1 VPWVFHLR
9 VKLLRYAFG
18 MPLLLDSF
26 WRALAYC
33 LMPRVMLLSLLPLA
47 MLLVLSVSWGY
58 FYWSPTQE
66 WVREMLAS
74 WQVLQGMMDWLQDKG
89 AAELQAV
96 MVPLVVIFAIT
107 PVLVVI
113 SLLAVSL
120 MMTPAL
126 VDLVVQRRFAH
137 LALKHGGSTLT
148 SLVWTVGS
156 TVIAMGA
163 MVITLPLWAVP
174 PLMFILPPLIWGWLS
189 YRVMVFDALV
199 NHASREER
207 LAIGRQHRA
216 ALLTIGV
223 LTGYLGALP
232 SLVWASGAVFAAAFL
247 VLIPLAIWIY
257 ALVFAFTSLWFAHYS
272 LGALEALR
280 AESDTVV
287 MGALVP
293 LPEVASADDPSS
305 PTPPPIV

>member
-1 VPWVFHLR
+1 
-9 VKLLRYAFG
+9 

>member
-1 VPWVFHLR
+1 MRLF
-9 VKLLRYAFG
+9 
-18 MPLLLDSF
+18 LDSF

-58 FYWSPTQE
+58 FYWAPTQD
-66 WVREMLAS
+66 WVREMLAT
-74 WQVLQGMMDWLQDKG
+74 WQVLQGMMDWLQANG
-89 AAELQAV
+89 AGELQAV
-96 MVPLVVIFAIT
+96 VVPLVVIFAIT
-107 PVLVVI
+107 PILVII

-126 VDLVVQRRFAH
+126 VQLVVQRRFAH
-137 LALKHGGSTLT
+137 LALKHGGSAWT
-148 SLVWTVGS
+148 SLAWTIGS
-156 TVIAMGA
+156 TLLALVA

-174 PLMFILPPLIWGWLS
+174 PLMFVIPPIIWGWLS

-199 NHASREER
+199 AHASREER
-207 LAIGRQHRA
+207 LTIGREHRIG
-216 ALLTIGV
+216 LLMIGV

-232 SLVWASGAVFAAAFL
+232 SLVWASGALFAAAFL

-280 AESDTVV
+280 AQTGTVV
-287 MGALVP
+287 MGASVP
-293 LPEVASADDPSS
+293 VPDVASADDFNIPSNR
-305 PTPPPIV
+305 

>member
-1 VPWVFHLR
+1 MHL
-9 VKLLRYAFG
+9 FI
-18 MPLLLDSF
+18 DSF

-58 FYWSPTQE
+58 FYWSPTQD
-66 WVREMLAS
+66 WLRDMLAS

-107 PVLVVI
+107 PILVVI

-126 VDLVVQRRFAH
+126 VDLVVERRFAH
-137 LALKHGGSTLT
+137 LALKHGGTTLT
-148 SLVWTVGS
+148 SLAWTVGS

-174 PLMFILPPLIWGWLS
+174 PLMFIVPPLIWGWLS

-199 NHASREER
+199 NHASRDER

-223 LTGYLGALP
+223 LTGYMGAFP

-272 LGALEALR
+272 LAALEALR

-287 MGALVP
+287 MGALVA
-293 LPEVASADDPSS
+293 LPELASADDSS
-305 PTPPPIV
+305 SQPPPPIA

>member
-1 VPWVFHLR
+1 
-9 VKLLRYAFG
+9 
-18 MPLLLDSF
+18 
-26 WRALAYC
+26 
-33 LMPRVMLLSLLPLA
+33 

-58 FYWSPTQE
+58 FYWAPTQD
-66 WVREMLAS
+66 WVRDMLAS
-74 WQVLQGMMDWLQDKG
+74 WQVLQGMLDWLQEQG
-89 AAELQAV
+89 VGELQAV
-96 MVPLVVIFAIT
+96 VIPLVVIFAIT
-107 PVLVVI
+107 PVLVIV

-137 LALKHGGSTLT
+137 LALKHGGTTLT
-148 SLVWTVGS
+148 SLAWTIGS

-174 PLMFILPPLIWGWLS
+174 PLMFIVPPLIWGWLS

-199 NHASREER
+199 THASREER
-207 LAIGRQHRA
+207 ITIGRQHRIW
-216 ALLTIGV
+216 LLMIGM

-232 SLVWASGAVFAAAFL
+232 SIVWASGAVFAAAFL

-257 ALVFAFTSLWFAHYS
+257 ALVFAFTSLWFTHYS

-280 AESDTVV
+280 AESGTVV
-287 MGALVP
+287 MGASVP
-293 LPEVASADDPSS
+293 LPTVASEDDPSTS
-305 PTPPPIV
+305 TPPSI

>member
-1 VPWVFHLR
+1 
-9 VKLLRYAFG
+9 
-18 MPLLLDSF
+18 
-26 WRALAYC
+26 
-33 LMPRVMLLSLLPLA
+33 MPRVMILSLLPLA

-58 FYWSPTQE
+58 FYWAPTQD

-74 WQVLQGMMDWLQDKG
+74 WQVLQGMLDWLQEQG
-89 AAELQAV
+89 AGELQAV
-96 MVPLVVIFAIT
+96 VIPLVVIFAIT
-107 PVLVVI
+107 PILVII

-137 LALKHGGSTLT
+137 LALKHGGTTLT
-148 SLVWTVGS
+148 SLAWTVGS
-156 TVIAMGA
+156 TIIAMGA

-174 PLMFILPPLIWGWLS
+174 PLMFIVPPLIWGWLS

-199 NHASREER
+199 THASREER
-207 LAIGRQHRA
+207 ITIGRQHRIW
-216 ALLTIGV
+216 LLMIGM

-232 SLVWASGAVFAAAFL
+232 SIVWASGAVFAAAFL

-257 ALVFAFTSLWFAHYS
+257 ALVFAFTSLWFTHYS

-280 AESDTVV
+280 AESGTVV
-287 MGALVP
+287 MGASVP
-293 LPEVASADDPSS
+293 LPTVASEDDPSTPTS
-305 PTPPPIV
+305 PSL

>member
-1 VPWVFHLR
+1 
-9 VKLLRYAFG
+9 
-18 MPLLLDSF
+18 MPLFLDSF

-47 MLLVLSVSWGY
+47 MLLVLSLSWGY

-66 WVREMLAS
+66 WVRDMLAS
-74 WQVLQGMMDWLQDKG
+74 WQVLQGMMDWLQDNG
-89 AAELQAV
+89 AGELQSV
-96 MVPLVVIFAIT
+96 VVPLVVIFAIT
-107 PVLVVI
+107 PILVVV

-137 LALKHGGSTLT
+137 LALKHGGTTVT
-148 SLVWTVGS
+148 SLVWTIGS
-156 TVIAMGA
+156 TLAALVA

-174 PLMFILPPLIWGWLS
+174 PLMFIVPPLIWGWLS
-189 YRVMVFDALV
+189 YRVMVYDALV
-199 NHASREER
+199 VHASREER
-207 LAIGRQHRA
+207 IEIGRQHRVG
-216 ALLTIGV
+216 LLMVGV

-257 ALVFAFTSLWFAHYS
+257 ALVFAFTSLWFTHYS
-272 LGALEALR
+272 LAALEALR
-280 AESDTVV
+280 AESGTVV
-287 MGALVP
+287 MGASVP
-293 LPEVASADDPSS
+293 LPTVALGDDPST
-305 PTPPPIV
+305 PTPPSV

>member
-1 VPWVFHLR
+1 
-9 VKLLRYAFG
+9 
-18 MPLLLDSF
+18 M
-26 WRALAYC
+26 
-33 LMPRVMLLSLLPLA
+33 
-47 MLLVLSVSWGY
+47 VS
-58 FYWSPTQE
+58 
-66 WVREMLAS
+66 
-74 WQVLQGMMDWLQDKG
+74 
-89 AAELQAV
+89 
-96 MVPLVVIFAIT
+96 LVVIFAIT

-120 MMTPAL
+120 MMTPGL

-137 LALKHGGSTLT
+137 LALKHGGTTLT

-156 TVIAMGA
+156 TVIAMLA
-163 MVITLPLWAVP
+163 MVISLPLWAVP

-216 ALLTIGV
+216 ALLSIGV
-223 LTGYLGALP
+223 LTGYMGALP

-280 AESDTVV
+280 AGSGTLV

-293 LPEVASADDPSS
+293 LPEVASTDDSSS
-305 PTPPPIV
+305 PPHPPVA

>member
-1 VPWVFHLR
+1 
-9 VKLLRYAFG
+9 
-18 MPLLLDSF
+18 MPLFLDSF

-47 MLLVLSVSWGY
+47 MLLVLSLSWGY
-58 FYWSPTQE
+58 FYWSPTQD
-66 WVREMLAS
+66 WVRDMLAS
-74 WQVLQGMMDWLQDKG
+74 WQVLQGMMDWLQDNG
-89 AAELQAV
+89 AGELQSV

-107 PVLVVI
+107 PILVVV

-137 LALKHGGSTLT
+137 LALKHGGTTVT
-148 SLVWTVGS
+148 SLVWTIGS
-156 TVIAMGA
+156 TLAALVA

-174 PLMFILPPLIWGWLS
+174 PLMFIIPPLIWGWLS
-189 YRVMVFDALV
+189 YRVMVYDALV
-199 NHASREER
+199 VHASREER
-207 LAIGRQHRA
+207 IAIGRQHRVG
-216 ALLTIGV
+216 LLMVGV

-257 ALVFAFTSLWFAHYS
+257 ALVFAFTSLWFTHYS

-287 MGALVP
+287 MGASVP
-293 LPEVASADDPSS
+293 LPTVALGDDSNTNPS
-305 PTPPPIV
+305 TPSQPPSV

>member
-1 VPWVFHLR
+1 MRLF
-9 VKLLRYAFG
+9 
-18 MPLLLDSF
+18 LDSF

-58 FYWSPTQE
+58 FYWAPTQD
-66 WVREMLAS
+66 WVRDMLAS
-74 WQVLQGMMDWLQDKG
+74 WQLLQGMLDWLQDNG
-89 AAELQAV
+89 ASELQAV

-107 PVLVVI
+107 PILVVI
-113 SLLAVSL
+113 SLLAVSF

-137 LALKHGGSTLT
+137 LALKHGGTTLT
-148 SLVWTVGS
+148 SLAWTMGS
-156 TVIAMGA
+156 TVIALVA
-163 MVITLPLWAVP
+163 MVISLPLWVVP
-174 PLMFILPPLIWGWLS
+174 PLMFIVPPLIWGWLS

-199 NHASREER
+199 VHASREER
-207 LAIGRQHRA
+207 LTIGRQHRLW
-216 ALLTIGV
+216 LLMIGV

-257 ALVFAFTSLWFAHYS
+257 ALVFAFTSLWFTHYS

-280 AESDTVV
+280 AQVDTVV
-287 MGALVP
+287 MGASVP
-293 LPEVASADDPSS
+293 VPAVASPDDSNKIS
-305 PTPPPIV
+305 TSH

>member
-1 VPWVFHLR
+1 
-9 VKLLRYAFG
+9 
-18 MPLLLDSF
+18 MPLFLDSF

-66 WVREMLAS
+66 WVREILAS

-89 AAELQAV
+89 AADLQAV

-126 VDLVVQRRFAH
+126 VDLVVKRRFAH

-156 TVIAMGA
+156 TVIAMGT

-207 LAIGRQHRA
+207 LAIGRQHRV

-223 LTGYLGALP
+223 LTGYLGAFP

-280 AESDTVV
+280 AESGTVV
-287 MGALVP
+287 MGAVVP
-293 LPEVASADDPSS
+293 LPEVASTDEPSS
-305 PTPPPIV
+305 PPHPPIA

>member
-1 VPWVFHLR
+1 MRLF
-9 VKLLRYAFG
+9 
-18 MPLLLDSF
+18 LDSF

-58 FYWSPTQE
+58 FYWAPTQD
-66 WVREMLAS
+66 WVRDMLAT
-74 WQVLQGMMDWLQDKG
+74 WQVLQGMLDWLQANG
-89 AAELQAV
+89 AGELQAV

-107 PVLVVI
+107 PILVVI

-137 LALKHGGSTLT
+137 LALKHGGTAWT
-148 SLVWTVGS
+148 SLAWTVGS
-156 TVIAMGA
+156 TLIALLA
-163 MVITLPLWAVP
+163 MLITLPLWAVP
-174 PLMFILPPLIWGWLS
+174 PLMFIIPPIIWGWLS

-199 NHASREER
+199 AHASREER
-207 LAIGRQHRA
+207 LTIGREHRIG
-216 ALLTIGV
+216 LLMIGV

-232 SLVWASGAVFAAAFL
+232 SVIWASGAVFAAAFL

-257 ALVFAFTSLWFAHYS
+257 AVVFAFTSLWFTHYS

-280 AESDTVV
+280 AQTGTVV
-287 MGALVP
+287 MGASVP
-293 LPEVASADDPSS
+293 VPAVASPDDSNKIS
-305 PTPPPIV
+305 TSH